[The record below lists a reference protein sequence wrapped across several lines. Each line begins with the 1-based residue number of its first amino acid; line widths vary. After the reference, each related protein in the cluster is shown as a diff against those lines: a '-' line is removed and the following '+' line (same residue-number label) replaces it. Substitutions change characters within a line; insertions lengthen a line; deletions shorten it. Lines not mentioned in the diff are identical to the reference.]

1 MYLLGTGQ
9 VVSKSSVERV
19 KEVDKKTNEMKL
31 KLQTFDEEVKQRL
44 KLEDLGTDGDKPDAH
59 WADLR
64 NVHPDVREEFFR
76 VYQSDEI
83 GDVDEEP
90 SPEISDVQFT
100 ILVSRVSCILKE
112 RHNPVVTSH
121 VNNPPFLLASMSLYS
136 LVTTQRAVGL
146 INQVKIAVRTTT
158 GTIRVVTAIQDDYY
172 KVIVIAELG

>member
-1 MYLLGTGQ
+1 

-19 KEVDKKTNEMKL
+19 KAVDKKTNEMKL

-44 KLEDLGTDGDKPDAH
+44 KLEDLGTDGDKPDPQ
-59 WADLR
+59 WADLQ
-64 NVHPDVREEFFR
+64 NVHPDVRQEFLR

-100 ILVSRVSCILKE
+100 ILVSRVSCTLKE

-121 VNNPPFLLASMSLYS
+121 VNTTPFCWLLCLYTLLS
-136 LVTTQRAVGL
+136 QL
-146 INQVKIAVRTTT
+146 K
-158 GTIRVVTAIQDDYY
+158 
-172 KVIVIAELG
+172 ELWV